1 MTDGK
6 QWLVCYEESGR
17 TQTASGYATK
27 QAAIY
32 GARELERERGKIILS
47 IERGDVK
54 IPWEQARTAAT
65 RG

>member
-32 GARELERERGKIILS
+32 GARELERERGKSSYPLKA
-47 IERGDVK
+47 G
-54 IPWEQARTAAT
+54 T
-65 RG
+65 